1 MIDPEDLMGET
12 VPTLATMAKTH
23 KSRFTRASKAL
34 LMSVTSLKANEK
46 SQHFFDEVIKAQDL
60 LRERHESLV
69 EIYTAI
75 ENKVTETVWGDTY
88 AARATEVEATFDN
101 CEKET
106 TVVIT
111 LYDKARM

>member
-75 ENKVTETVWGDTY
+75 EKNDRRNSGG
-88 AARATEVEATFDN
+88 
-101 CEKET
+101 
-106 TVVIT
+106 T
-111 LYDKARM
+111 LQQKFYLIHI